1 MTNIKDCKIKM
12 IVDSREKVF
21 NHITSEWDKNK
32 IEYHVFKKE
41 DSMKVGDY
49 SIAVKTDTGEV
60 IDFRDK
66 IVIERKSDLSE
77 LVGNFTSSKDEEG
90 NSRIV
95 REFARAKEKNIKVL
109 LLIED
114 LKGYNKAL
122 NGYLR
127 EDKPSKM
134 NPKAFLA
141 MLFTY
146 QARYNFDIVFI
157 DKKDSASYIYNYLY
171 YQAREYLRNMEG

>member
-1 MTNIKDCKIKM
+1 MDIKKCKIKM

-32 IEYHVFKKE
+32 IEYHDFKKE

-49 SIAVKTDTGEV
+49 SIAIKTPTGEV

-77 LVGNFTSSKDEEG
+77 LVGNFTGVKDEEG

-95 REFARAKEKNIKVL
+95 REFIRAKEKGIKVL
-109 LLIED
+109 LLMED
-114 LKGYNKAL
+114 LQGYNKAI

-134 NPKAFLA
+134 NPKAFIA
-141 MLFTY
+141 MLFAY
-146 QARYNFDIVFI
+146 QARYNFEIVFI
-157 DKKDSASYIYNYLY
+157 DKKNSASYIYNYL
-171 YQAREYLRNMEG
+171 